1 MDAAATDPNIVF
13 LSAVLVIALGYVL
26 RKTGLVTREHGNILA
41 KLVINVT
48 LPALI
53 LETLPGVELSVSLL
67 FLPLLALAHSAV
79 AFAAATLLF
88 RRRPPAE
95 RGLMTMCSMGFNNG
109 LFAFPIVMGVWG
121 TEAVRLL
128 AIFDVGNGL
137 TVLGINYVV
146 AGWFGGLAA
155 ARAAASTGA
164 GGGGA
169 AGDERGGGAES
180 LGGAAGSPGRA
191 AGEPEAGSDSAA
203 EPVLHVGEALRRIG
217 RTLITSVPMVVFLF
231 ALVLNLTGWR
241 FPAAV
246 ERGISTVAAA
256 NGALALL
263 VLGIFQSLR
272 VRRSDVPV
280 IVRVLGLRY
289 AVGALLAVSSIL
301 LLGAT
306 PLYRQ
311 VLAIVFILPIGM
323 TSIPFSVEF
332 GLDTRLATT
341 MVNLSIVVS
350 FVIMWGVVVVTG

>member
-1 MDAAATDPNIVF
+1 MDVTATDPNTVF
-13 LSAVLVIALGYVL
+13 LSAVLVMALGYGL
-26 RKTGLVTREHGNILA
+26 RKIGLVTREHGALLA

-67 FLPLLALAHSAV
+67 FLPLLALGHSAV
-79 AFAAATLLF
+79 AFVAATVLF

-109 LFAFPIVMGVWG
+109 LFAFPIVMGIWG
-121 TEAVRLL
+121 TEAVRML
-128 AIFDVGNGL
+128 AIYDVGNGL

-155 ARAAASTGA
+155 A
-164 GGGGA
+164 GA
-169 AGDERGGGAES
+169 AQGSAGVAAT
-180 LGGAAGSPGRA
+180 LGLR
-191 AGEPEAGSDSAA
+191 
-203 EPVLHVGEALRRIG
+203 EALRRIG
-217 RTLITSVPMVVFLF
+217 RTLITSVPMVVFLG

-241 FPAAV
+241 LPAPV

-272 VRRSDVPV
+272 VRRSDLPI

-289 AVGALLAVSSIL
+289 AVGALLAVSSIV

-341 MVNLSIVVS
+341 MVNLSIMVS
-350 FVIMWGVVVVTG
+350 FAIMWGVVAMTG

>member
-26 RKTGLVTREHGNILA
+26 RKTGLVTREHGTILA

-53 LETLPGVELSVSLL
+53 LETLPGVELSFSLL

-109 LFAFPIVMGVWG
+109 LFAFPIVMGIWG
-121 TEAVRLL
+121 TEAVRML

-155 ARAAASTGA
+155 ARAAAGSGA
-164 GGGGA
+164 GGDAAELGDAGA
-169 AGDERGGGAES
+169 VSGTG
-180 LGGAAGSPGRA
+180 
-191 AGEPEAGSDSAA
+191 A
-203 EPVLHVGEALRRIG
+203 EPVLRVGEALQRIG

-231 ALVLNLTGWR
+231 ALVLNLAGWR

-246 ERGISTVAAA
+246 ERGISTVADA

-272 VRRSDVPV
+272 VRRSDWPV

>member
-1 MDAAATDPNIVF
+1 MSTAATDPNIVF

-26 RKTGLVTREHGNILA
+26 RKTGLVTREHGTILA

-53 LETLPGVELSVSLL
+53 LETLPGVELSFSLL

-79 AFAAATLLF
+79 AFAAATVLF

-109 LFAFPIVMGVWG
+109 LFAFPIVMGIWG
-121 TEAVRLL
+121 TEAVRML

-155 ARAAASTGA
+155 ARVAASTAAGGEGGSSAAESSGRA

-169 AGDERGGGAES
+169 ELGEAG
-180 LGGAAGSPGRA
+180 AGSNTG
-191 AGEPEAGSDSAA
+191 A
-203 EPVLHVGEALRRIG
+203 EPVLRVGEALRRIG

-246 ERGISTVAAA
+246 ERGISTVADA

-272 VRRSDVPV
+272 VRRSDWPV

-289 AVGALLAVSSIL
+289 AVGALLAVASIL

>member
-1 MDAAATDPNIVF
+1 MSTAATDPNIVF

-26 RKTGLVTREHGNILA
+26 RKTGLVTREHGTILA

-53 LETLPGVELSVSLL
+53 LETLPGVELSFSLL

-79 AFAAATLLF
+79 AFAAATVLF

-109 LFAFPIVMGVWG
+109 LFAFPIVMGIWG
-121 TEAVRLL
+121 TEAVRML

-155 ARAAASTGA
+155 ARAAAGTGA
-164 GGGGA
+164 GG
-169 AGDERGGGAES
+169 DGAE
-180 LGGAAGSPGRA
+180 LGDAGAGSGT
-191 AGEPEAGSDSAA
+191 GA
-203 EPVLHVGEALRRIG
+203 EPVLRVGEALQRIG

-246 ERGISTVAAA
+246 ERGIGTVADA

-289 AVGALLAVSSIL
+289 TVGALLAVSSIL

-311 VLAIVFILPIGM
+311 VLAIIFILPIGM

>member
-1 MDAAATDPNIVF
+1 MDVTATDPNTVF
-13 LSAVLVIALGYVL
+13 LSAVLVMALGYGL
-26 RKTGLVTREHGNILA
+26 RKIGLVTREHGALLA

-67 FLPLLALAHSAV
+67 FLPLLALGHSAV
-79 AFAAATLLF
+79 AFLAATVLF

-109 LFAFPIVMGVWG
+109 LFAFPIVMGIWG
-121 TEAVRLL
+121 TEAVRML
-128 AIFDVGNGL
+128 AIYDVGNGL

-155 ARAAASTGA
+155 A
-164 GGGGA
+164 GA
-169 AGDERGGGAES
+169 AQGSAGVAAT
-180 LGGAAGSPGRA
+180 LG
-191 AGEPEAGSDSAA
+191 
-203 EPVLHVGEALRRIG
+203 LGEALRRIG
-217 RTLITSVPMVVFLF
+217 RTLITSVPMVVFLG

-241 FPAAV
+241 LPAPL
-246 ERGISTVAAA
+246 ERGVSTVAAA

-272 VRRSDVPV
+272 VRRSDLPI

-289 AVGALLAVSSIL
+289 AVGALLAVSSIV

-350 FVIMWGVVVVTG
+350 FAIMWGVVAVTG